1 MYTTIEAIYE
11 DGRITPLHDD
21 LHIKKA
27 KVFLTILE
35 TVGKSESMELGAPLK
50 DLMKFKGI
58 FKKFP
63 EGLKYQKELRN
74 EW

>member
-1 MYTTIEAIYE
+1 MYETIEAIYE
-11 DGRITPLHDD
+11 NGKITPLHDE

-27 KVFLTILE
+27 KVFLTFIEKMEDTEPQGVPLE
-35 TVGKSESMELGAPLK
+35 E
-50 DLMKFKGI
+50 LMKFKGV

-63 EGLKYQKELRN
+63 EGLKYQKELRD

>member
-1 MYTTIEAIYE
+1 MYETIEAIYE
-11 DGRITPLHDD
+11 KRKITPLHDKI
-21 LHIKKA
+21 HIKRA

-35 TVGKSESMELGAPLK
+35 TIEEPEPKGAPLER
-50 DLMKFKGI
+50 LTKFKGI

>member
-1 MYTTIEAIYE
+1 MYETIEAIYE
-11 DGRITPLHDD
+11 RGKITPLHDK

-35 TVGKSESMELGAPLK
+35 KIEEPEPQGVPLEK
-50 DLMKFKGI
+50 LTKFKGV

>member
-1 MYTTIEAIYE
+1 MYETIEAIYE
-11 DGRITPLHDD
+11 DGKITPLHDK
-21 LHIKKA
+21 LHVKRA

-35 TVGKSESMELGAPLK
+35 KMEDAEPQGTPIEELA
-50 DLMKFKGI
+50 KFKGV

-63 EGLKYQKELRN
+63 EGMKYQKELRD